1 MRDLEHSILDDMKMV
16 IEENFPG
23 YSVTFLEVE
32 RVLKPCPFCGEI
44 SPVRVCHASEINDGN
59 TSDTYTVICDY
70 RNGGC
75 GSCSGYRESK
85 QETIDIW
92 NNRANH

>member
-1 MRDLEHSILDDMKMV
+1 MEEYVLDEMKAV
-16 IEENFPG
+16 IEENFPN
-23 YSVTFLEVE
+23 YSVISLEVE
-32 RVLKPCPFCGEI
+32 QDLKPCPFCGEI

-59 TSDTYTVICDY
+59 ISDTYTVICDY

-85 QETIDIW
+85 LGTIDIW
-92 NNRANH
+92 NSRCANH